1 MLPTLL
7 TALLAAAPAT
17 GLTLSTQMGKA
28 TTPAATYL
36 DAIEQ
41 ALIAGQLPVR
51 RLPLLCEGRRECL
64 LAGAQNAKLPG
75 IVALTVAYGKKQTT
89 IDLEA
94 LRTSD
99 GTTVSQLTFAVTGRL
114 SEADKAKVKAF
125 GEQVAAALTP
135 VVSDAPKVDA
145 PREEPKLTTPV
156 NEPKKIDLALT
167 AKEPKSKVP
176 GWAFAGGALAAGVT
190 SGIFVGLASGTRAQ
204 LESTPNPSPLTRVEA
219 EQLAAKANG
228 EYSVALATG
237 LAAGALATAAIIWLV
252 TE

>member
-17 GLTLSTQMGKA
+17 GLTLSTQMGKP

-41 ALIAGQLPVR
+41 ALVAGQLPVR

-75 IVALTVAYGKKQTT
+75 IVAITVAYGKKQTT
-89 IDLEA
+89 LDLEA
-94 LRTSD
+94 LRSSD

-114 SEADKAKVKAF
+114 TEADKAKVKAF
-125 GEQVAAALTP
+125 AAQVATALTP
-135 VVSDAPKVDA
+135 VVSDAPKVD
-145 PREEPKLTTPV
+145 PPPEESKLTV
-156 NEPKKIDLALT
+156 REPEKKIDLVLPV
-167 AKEPKSKVP
+167 KEPKSKVP

-190 SGIFVGLASGTRAQ
+190 SGIFVGIAGGTRAQ
-204 LESTPNPSPLTRVEA
+204 LENTPNPSPLTRTEA
-219 EQLAAKANG
+219 EGLAAKANT
-228 EYSVALATG
+228 EYSVALAIG